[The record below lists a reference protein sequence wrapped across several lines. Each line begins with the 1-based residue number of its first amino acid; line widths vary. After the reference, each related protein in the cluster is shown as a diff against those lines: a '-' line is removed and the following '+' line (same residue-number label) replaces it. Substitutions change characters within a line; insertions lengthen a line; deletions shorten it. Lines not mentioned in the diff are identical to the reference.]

1 LELKEFRES
10 DVSIKRLRAY
20 INYVNTY
27 IMAKEGPIM
36 LSVSVTKE
44 PDKLVDI
51 TVRKR
56 FKPLYINIIETT
68 LRDSS
73 LIEEKFFLIKIVN
86 KEGLLVLDFGET
98 IDFNIPIGK
107 GYKVTISQSQKTIMI
122 IVYYEDIGLKYSLSI
137 GFE

>member
-1 LELKEFRES
+1 MELKEFRES